1 MVARKLLD
9 LLHGQSGEKIGGC
22 RDLNTLGAR
31 EATEPNVGTQTVECG
46 SRRTAPDG
54 IFKKLPLISHKVA
67 ANRTDAL
74 NVLAA

>member
-1 MVARKLLD
+1 MTKIRFKKLVAAVTSTHWVR
-9 LLHGQSGEKIGGC
+9 G
-22 RDLNTLGAR
+22 RMGAR
-31 EATEPNVGTQTVECG
+31 EATEPTLVTQTVESG

-54 IFKKLPLISHKVA
+54 IFKKLPLIPHKVA